1 MHLGRR
7 SPRLGEAI
15 MVLGLDDAIPESLF
29 PDILNMPH
37 NYWVKAV
44 VL

>member
-7 SPRLGEAI
+7 SPRGEAI
-15 MVLGLDDAIPESLF
+15 MVLGLDEAIPDSLF
-29 PDILNMPH
+29 PRAPGMPH
-37 NYWVKAV
+37 NYWVKAI